1 MVAYVIDGTQE
12 SLVTLR
18 GLPRSL
24 RAELLPH
31 RFTARTSRRKC
42 SSSTVRSNAFLPG
55 TSVNQDSSQVRIGS
69 ATLPNCPL
77 FNAQQGSRTEPYH
90 LGSGALLTHL
100 ACDLIRAILHINC
113 YVCSLWNDLEDRD
126 TSIFLQFQ
134 NSKR

>member
-69 ATLPNCPL
+69 ATLPNCSL
-77 FNAQQGSRTEPYH
+77 FNAQQGSRTEPCH

-100 ACDLIRAILHINC
+100 ACNLIRAILPINC

>member
-77 FNAQQGSRTEPYH
+77 FNAQQGSRTEPCH

-100 ACDLIRAILHINC
+100 ACDLIRAMHGLSDSNTHRWFWRPKC
-113 YVCSLWNDLEDRD
+113 YHYTKPTLFIGL
-126 TSIFLQFQ
+126 
-134 NSKR
+134 